1 MGKRGS
7 PIDPKHLQS
16 SCRVTKHFLD
26 GKTEI
31 KKVNWRRKEAEE
43 GEGGGFVPVGKR
55 GSPIDP
61 KHLLSSCRMTKHF
74 LDGKTEIKKVNWRRK
89 EAEEGPQRYWT
100 GETEFFIKP
109 NKEHQVKWN
118 LVAKK
123 SSDEVRECDIT
134 PEEWPEWEVADAEEW
149 EKVAS
154 TNAVRAMSV
163 EESRDVFEQL
173 QQGGLQDRVL
183 PSRMV
188 RRWKPAE
195 LPGEAPTRKSRWC
208 IRGDKDPD
216 LMLLERYAPTVTT
229 AVISMALQVAAT
241 MGFRCA
247 LGDLKNAFMQS
258 DPLFRQRGR
267 LYCKQPN
274 GGLSNLQP
282 GQLIEI
288 LAGAY
293 GLGDAPA
300 HWRKSLKKVLVEL
313 GYVQSEMDPC
323 VFRLVVNEKVEG
335 LVIVEVDDLL
345 SLGSPVHYQ
354 LMSKLQERFK
364 FGKFKFLDQEKDGA
378 SFNGRRLRA
387 TKDGGFRVDMEKFV
401 SERMNEV
408 PLTKGRSSEKDSMAT
423 EEERAATRAALGAI
437 TWAAK
442 EGRPDAAAAAS
453 LIASCLNSLRVQDIL
468 DLNKTIKEMKK
479 NEKMSIPVQPI
490 ALERLCFGV
499 ITDASY
505 ANAANGASQGAFG
518 VVCYDKELIEKGFGK
533 ANLMHWKSSKIHRVV
548 NSTLAAEA
556 QSLSKG
562 LSELAWSVTVFN
574 EMINPRFELK
584 EWQQEVRSRR
594 LHALTKQEAD
604 ETLRQGL
611 CVVDAKSLFDH
622 LVKETI
628 GSTEDRRTAIEM
640 QVIRQ
645 SMAETG
651 TVVKWVPHGR
661 MTMDCLTKRSGNR
674 VPLYEFLDSGVL
686 DFRTE
691 RST

>member
-1 MGKRGS
+1 VAGCIANSHQEGC
-7 PIDPKHLQS
+7 PI
-16 SCRVTKHFLD
+16 
-26 GKTEI
+26 
-31 KKVNWRRKEAEE
+31 
-43 GEGGGFVPVGKR
+43 
-55 GSPIDP
+55 
-61 KHLLSSCRMTKHF
+61 
-74 LDGKTEIKKVNWRRK
+74 
-89 EAEEGPQRYWT
+89 
-100 GETEFFIKP
+100 
-109 NKEHQVKWN
+109 
-118 LVAKK
+118 
-123 SSDEVRECDIT
+123 
-134 PEEWPEWEVADAEEW
+134 
-149 EKVAS
+149 
-154 TNAVRAMSV
+154 
-163 EESRDVFEQL
+163 
-173 QQGGLQDRVL
+173 
-183 PSRMV
+183 
-188 RRWKPAE
+188 
-195 LPGEAPTRKSRWC
+195 C
-208 IRGDKDPD
+208 IPD
-216 LMLLERYAPTVTT
+216 
-229 AVISMALQVAAT
+229 
-241 MGFRCA
+241 
-247 LGDLKNAFMQS
+247 
-258 DPLFRQRGR
+258 
-267 LYCKQPN
+267 
-274 GGLSNLQP
+274 
-282 GQLIEI
+282 QLIEI

-300 HWRKSLKKVLVEL
+300 HWRRSLKKVLIEL

-345 SLGSPVHYQ
+345 SLGSPAHYQ
-354 LMSKLQERFK
+354 RMSQLQERFK
-364 FGKFKFLDQEKDGA
+364 FGKFKFLDEEKEGA
-378 SFNGRRLRA
+378 SFNGRRLKA

-408 PLTKGRSSEKDSMAT
+408 ALEKGRSLEKESEAT
-423 EEERAATRAALGAI
+423 EKEKADTRAALGAL

-453 LIASCLNSLRVQDIL
+453 LIASCLNRLRVQDIL

-479 NEKMSIPVQPI
+479 NVQLSIPVQPI
-490 ALERLCFGV
+490 PLERLCFGV
-499 ITDASY
+499 VTDASY

-518 VVCYDKELIEKGFGK
+518 VVCYDQELCEQGYGK

-574 EMINPRFELK
+574 EMITPHFELK

-594 LHALTKQEAD
+594 LHALTKLEAD
-604 ETLRQGL
+604 ETLKKGL
-611 CVVDAKSLFDH
+611 CVVDAKFLFDH

-661 MTMDCLTKRSGNR
+661 MTMDCLTKRFGNK
-674 VPLYEFLDSGVL
+674 VPLYEFLDTGVL
-686 DFRTE
+686 DFRSE